1 MNRYETHIYVLRM
14 SMFFYLI
21 YNAFSFI
28 VAKLLALSEKEFYIL
43 FAIFMMN
50 FGKKSEDSYL
60 KTHPDFKD
68 IPFLRIVILDLILI
82 QFVFLFATEMITR
95 KIYTNDLVLYLLFNT
110 LFIIF
115 LEWFLAKNLFRELEE
130 NKETDNSWLSVYF
143 EQSPSKLRNFAW
155 GQSSQPPL
163 TIIFLCGILGVEV
176 KVWARTKKAPKLAMF
191 LQRRFWLSAKSA
203 KRSL

>member
-1 MNRYETHIYVLRM
+1 MSRYETHIYVLRM

-28 VAKLLALSEKEFYIL
+28 VAKLLASSEKEFYIL

-60 KTHPDFKD
+60 KTYPDFKN
-68 IPFLRIVILDLILI
+68 ISLLRILILAFIVI
-82 QFVFLFATEMITR
+82 QFIFLFATEMITK

-115 LEWFLAKNLFRELEE
+115 LECFYAKKMRELEE
-130 NKETDNSWLSVYF
+130 NKETDNL
-143 EQSPSKLRNFAW
+143 
-155 GQSSQPPL
+155 
-163 TIIFLCGILGVEV
+163 
-176 KVWARTKKAPKLAMF
+176 
-191 LQRRFWLSAKSA
+191 
-203 KRSL
+203 

>member
-1 MNRYETHIYVLRM
+1 MNKHEAQIQSIRM

-28 VAKLLALSEKEFYIL
+28 VSKLLASSEKEFYIL

-60 KTHPDFKD
+60 KTYPDFKN
-68 IPFLRIVILDLILI
+68 IPLLRILILAFIVI
-82 QFVFLFATEMITR
+82 QFIFLFTTEMITK

-115 LEWFLAKNLFRELEE
+115 LDWFYAKKLRELEE
-130 NKETDNSWLSVYF
+130 NK
-143 EQSPSKLRNFAW
+143 
-155 GQSSQPPL
+155 
-163 TIIFLCGILGVEV
+163 
-176 KVWARTKKAPKLAMF
+176 
-191 LQRRFWLSAKSA
+191 
-203 KRSL
+203 

>member
-130 NKETDNSWLSVYF
+130 NKETDNS
-143 EQSPSKLRNFAW
+143 
-155 GQSSQPPL
+155 
-163 TIIFLCGILGVEV
+163 
-176 KVWARTKKAPKLAMF
+176 
-191 LQRRFWLSAKSA
+191 
-203 KRSL
+203 

>member
-1 MNRYETHIYVLRM
+1 
-14 SMFFYLI
+14 MFFYLI

-130 NKETDNSWLSVYF
+130 NKETDNS
-143 EQSPSKLRNFAW
+143 
-155 GQSSQPPL
+155 
-163 TIIFLCGILGVEV
+163 
-176 KVWARTKKAPKLAMF
+176 
-191 LQRRFWLSAKSA
+191 
-203 KRSL
+203 